1 MTTLQQKLNDCYARM
16 AIIEDEYAKPDGYV
30 SSDEWYALTKAQR
43 HIIADQVEIIH
54 KLRTALRAYEHGASS
69 IARDALN
76 EGKEA

>member
-1 MTTLQQKLNDCYARM
+1 MDSNMTTLQQM
-16 AIIEDEYAKPDGYV
+16 I
-30 SSDEWYALTKAQR
+30 DEWMSAFPPELLAELTNKSRSEIQLATTIITALSA
-43 HIIADQVEIIH
+43 ENH